1 MRLFSKM
8 QKKPS
13 NGSVVFLWIKTL
25 PPPKAHTPHDS
36 VDSRKH
42 AQVMEDSAIIEF
54 FASYAYEPMFVY
66 GFVVLFMALS
76 SFGMPI
82 PEEVTLVSAGLVAYM
97 AGNPAEFPPPSP
109 DAEGVNLWVLT
120 TICFVAVICS
130 DVLIY
135 TLGRV
140 FGRRLVKTKFFRR
153 FLSPKKLAKIERKF
167 KKYKYLASGV
177 FRFTPG
183 VRFPGHLSCGMLGV
197 PLGVFML
204 VDGAAALLSVPTQVL
219 LVAHFGDVIID
230 QLTRFKL
237 IIGAVVLAIFLIW
250 LIRKVILYR
259 AAKHPCN
266 PTQ

>member
-1 MRLFSKM
+1 
-8 QKKPS
+8 
-13 NGSVVFLWIKTL
+13 
-25 PPPKAHTPHDS
+25 
-36 VDSRKH
+36 
-42 AQVMEDSAIIEF
+42 MEDSAIIEF

-66 GFVVLFMALS
+66 GFVVMFMTLS
-76 SFGMPI
+76 SFGLPI

-97 AGNPAEFPPPSP
+97 AGNPAEFPPPYP
-109 DAEGVNLWVLT
+109 GAEGVNLWTLT
-120 TICFVAVICS
+120 IVCFVAVAAS

-135 TLGRV
+135 FLGRI
-140 FGRRLVKTKFFRR
+140 FGRRLVKTKFFQRI
-153 FLSPKKLAKIERKF
+153 LSPKKLAKIERKF
-167 KKYKYLASGV
+167 LKYKYLASGV

-204 VDGAAALLSVPTQVL
+204 VDGMAALLSVPTQVL

-237 IIGAVVLAIFLIW
+237 IIGGVMLAIILIW
-250 LIRKVILYR
+250 LIRKLIIYR
-259 AAKHPCN
+259 SARKLAPK